1 MKVKWL
7 GQAAFLITSDDGAK
21 VITDPYQSG
30 QFGLDYGKIEDAADI
45 VVVSH
50 EHADHN
56 YVQGVPG
63 SPQVVKGAGKHQ
75 VKGIEF
81 KGIASYHDDSDGSQR
96 GPNNVFCFTVNGI
109 KICHLGDLGHELSDQ
124 QQAEIGEVDVLLLPM
139 AGTFTIDAATAD
151 RVVDRIKPR
160 VVIPM
165 HFKTGKCPSF
175 PVTDVEPF
183 LTGKKNVKR
192 MDTTEVEFKQ
202 GQLPTATEIVVLQ
215 HAC

>member
-7 GQAAFLITSDDGAK
+7 GHAAFLITSDEGTK
-21 VITDPYQSG
+21 VVTDPYQSG

-50 EHADHN
+50 DHADHN

-63 SPQVVKGAGKHQ
+63 SPQVVKGAGTQ
-75 VKGIEF
+75 QAKGIEF
-81 KGIASYHDDSDGSQR
+81 KGIASYHDDSGGSQR
-96 GPNNVFCFTVNGI
+96 GPNNIFCFTVNGVRV
-109 KICHLGDLGHELSDQ
+109 CHLGDLGHMLSEQ
-124 QQAEIGEVDVLLLPM
+124 QLAEIGEVDVLLTPM
-139 AGTFTIDAATAD
+139 AGNFTIDAATAS
-151 RVVDRIKPR
+151 RTVERIKPR

-165 HFKTGKCPSF
+165 HFKTSKCSSF

-183 LTGKKNVKR
+183 LAGKKNVKR
-192 MDTTEVEFKQ
+192 MDTVEVEFKQ
-202 GQLPTATEIVVLQ
+202 GQLPEATEIVVLK

>member
-7 GQAAFLITSDDGAK
+7 GHAAFLITSDEGTK
-21 VITDPYQSG
+21 IITDPYQSG

-63 SPQVVKGAGKHQ
+63 SPQVVKGTGTHSA
-75 VKGIEF
+75 KGIEF
-81 KGIASYHDDSDGSQR
+81 KGIASYHDDSGGSQR
-96 GPNNVFCFTVNGI
+96 GPNDMFCFTVNGVRV
-109 KICHLGDLGHELSDQ
+109 CHLGDLGHGLSEQ
-124 QQAEIGEVDVLLLPM
+124 QLAEIGEVDVLFIPV
-139 AGTFTIDAATAD
+139 AGTYTIDAAGATQT
-151 RVVDRIKPR
+151 VDRIKPR

-165 HFKTGKCPSF
+165 HFKTDKCPSF

-183 LTGKKNVKR
+183 LAGKKNVKR
-192 MDTTEVEFKQ
+192 MDSAEVEFKQ
-202 GQLPTATEIVVLQ
+202 GQLPEATEIVVLK

>member
-7 GQAAFLITSDDGAK
+7 GHAAFLITSDEGTK
-21 VITDPYQSG
+21 IITDPYQSG

-63 SPQVVKGAGKHQ
+63 SPQVVKGDGKHQ

-81 KGIASYHDDSDGSQR
+81 KGIASYHDDSEGSQR
-96 GPNNVFCFTVNGI
+96 GPNNIFCFTVNGV
-109 KICHLGDLGHELSDQ
+109 KLCHLGDLGHELSDQ
-124 QQAEIGEVDVLLLPM
+124 QKAEIGEVDVLMLPM
-139 AGTFTIDAATAD
+139 AGTFTIDAATAN
-151 RVVDRIKPR
+151 RVVDRLKPR

-165 HFKTGKCPSF
+165 HFQTKKCPSF

-183 LTGKKNVKR
+183 LAGKKNVKR

-202 GQLPTATEIVVLQ
+202 GQLPSATEIVVLQ

>member
-7 GQAAFLITSDDGAK
+7 GHAAFLITSDEGTK
-21 VITDPYQSG
+21 VVTDPYQSG

-50 EHADHN
+50 DHADHN

-63 SPQVVKGAGKHQ
+63 SPQVVKGSGTQQA
-75 VKGIEF
+75 KGIEF
-81 KGIASYHDDSDGSQR
+81 KGIASYHDDSGGGQR
-96 GPNNVFCFTVNGI
+96 GPNDIFCFTVNGVRV
-109 KICHLGDLGHELSDQ
+109 CHLGDLGHMLSEQ
-124 QQAEIGEVDVLLLPM
+124 QLAEIGEVDVLLTPM
-139 AGTFTIDAATAD
+139 AGNFTIDAATAS
-151 RVVDRIKPR
+151 RTVERIKPR

-165 HFKTGKCPSF
+165 HFKTGKCSSF

-183 LTGKKNVKR
+183 LAGKKNVKR
-192 MDTTEVEFKQ
+192 MDTVEVEFKQ
-202 GQLPTATEIVVLQ
+202 GQLPEATEIVVLK

>member
-7 GQAAFLITSDDGAK
+7 GHAAFLITSDERTK
-21 VITDPYQSG
+21 IVTDPYQSG
-30 QFGLDYGKIEDAADI
+30 QFGLDYSKIEDAADI

-56 YVQGVPG
+56 YVKGVPG
-63 SPQVVKGAGKHQ
+63 SPQVVKGRGTHS

-81 KGIASYHDDSDGSQR
+81 KGIASYHDDRGGSQR
-96 GPNNVFCFTVNGI
+96 GPNIIFCFTVNGLRL
-109 KICHLGDLGHELSDQ
+109 CHLGDLGHMLSGQ
-124 QQAEIGEVDVLLLPM
+124 QLAEIGEVDVLLTPM
-139 AGTFTIDAATAD
+139 AGNFTIDAATASHILD
-151 RVVDRIKPR
+151 QIKPR

-165 HFKTGKCPSF
+165 HFKTDKCPSF

-183 LTGKKNVKR
+183 LAGKRNVKR
-192 MDTTEVEFKQ
+192 MDTAEVEFKQ
-202 GQLPTATEIVVLQ
+202 GQLPEATEIVVLN

>member
-7 GQAAFLITSDDGAK
+7 GHAAFLITSDEGTK
-21 VITDPYQSG
+21 IITDPYQSG
-30 QFGLDYGKIEDAADI
+30 QFGLDYGEIKDAADI

-63 SPQVVKGAGKHQ
+63 NPQVVRGGDRQQ

-81 KGIASYHDDSDGSQR
+81 KGIASYHDDSGGSQR
-96 GPNNVFCFTVNGI
+96 GPNNIFCFTASGVRV
-109 KICHLGDLGHELSDQ
+109 CHLGDLGHMLSEQ
-124 QQAEIGEVDVLLLPM
+124 QLAEIGEVDVLLTPM
-139 AGTFTIDAATAD
+139 AGNFTIDAAIATQI
-151 RVVDRIKPR
+151 VDKIKPG

-165 HFKTGKCPSF
+165 HFQTARCRSF

-183 LTGKKNVKR
+183 LTGKKNVNR
-192 MDTTEVEFKQ
+192 MDTAEVEFKQ
-202 GQLPTATEIVVLQ
+202 GQLPEATEILVLK